1 MSSTVNAAPE
11 RGTETPLRPK
21 PRRIT
26 ELLLLLV
33 ALAIGMGANI
43 LVDPE
48 RAQAD
53 PRHIIMSGTVL
64 GVGAL
69 LVHVVLWIRARY
81 ADPYLLPLAV
91 ALNGLGLAMIHRI
104 DLSTNQSAANTQVVW
119 TGVAMLACCVVLWL
133 LKDHR
138 RLRNVTYIMLL
149 LSAVLLLLP
158 MIPGLGVEIN
168 GARLWISVAG
178 RTFQPGEIA
187 KITLAIFFAGYL
199 STNRDLIL
207 LAGRKIGPV
216 RPPRF
221 RDIAPML
228 AAWAIAIG
236 VLVLQKDMGTA
247 IMFFGLF
254 LAMVYLATGR
264 LGWIVL
270 GVLLMAVGGFAA
282 SRMFSHVALRLDA
295 WLDAFNPDVYNRSP
309 GGSAQIVQGLF
320 GLASGGLF
328 GQGLGQGRPDL
339 VSYSNSDMIITAFG
353 EELGLI
359 GLGAILV
366 MFLLFATRGLRAA
379 LGTRD
384 AFGKLLAAGLSSLM
398 VLQLLVVIGGVTRLL
413 PLTGLTTPFMSAGGS
428 SLLSN
433 WIIVAILLAISHS
446 ARRPVVTGPA
456 TDEDLATF
464 ERRRRAREE
473 RRDDERTRTDGTDA
487 APGRE
492 PATEPTPSLSRTTSV
507 SRDAAASPDAAESAS
522 ATEVISRIT
531 HRSSGSAGHGA
542 ARGSRATRPSRS
554 ARAAGDAASSSE
566 ERPAPGGNAHD
577 QEGGTR

>member
-1 MSSTVNAAPE
+1 MSSPATTAPAQDA
-11 RGTETPLRPK
+11 RPAVRPR
-21 PRRIT
+21 PRRII
-26 ELLLLLV
+26 ELFLLV
-33 ALAIGMGANI
+33 LAVGIGVGATVM
-43 LVDPE
+43 VDPD
-48 RAQAD
+48 RLRTD
-53 PRHIIMSGTVL
+53 PGFIVLSGAVL
-64 GVGAL
+64 GGGAL

-91 ALNGLGLAMIHRI
+91 MLNGLGLAMIHRI
-104 DLSTNQSAANTQVVW
+104 DLSTGQSAANTQVVW
-119 TGVAMLACCVVLWL
+119 TAVAMVVCCAVLWL

-149 LSAVLLLLP
+149 LSALLLVLP
-158 MIPGLGVEIN
+158 MVPGLGVEIN
-168 GARLWISVAG
+168 GARLWISIAG

-216 RPPRF
+216 RLPRF

-228 AAWAIAIG
+228 AAWLIAIG

-254 LAMVYLATGR
+254 LAMIYLATGR

-270 GVLLMAVGGFAA
+270 GVVLMAVGGFAA
-282 SRMFSHVALRLDA
+282 SRVFSHVSLRLDA
-295 WLDAFNPDVYNRSP
+295 WLSAFDPEVYNRSP

-328 GQGLGQGRPDL
+328 GRGLGQGRPDL
-339 VSYSNSDMIITAFG
+339 VSYSNSDMIITALG

-366 MFLLFATRGLRAA
+366 MFLLFASRGLRAA

-384 AFGKLLAAGLSSLM
+384 AFGKLLAAGLSALM

-456 TDEDLATF
+456 TEEDLASI
-464 ERRRRAREE
+464 ERRRRTREQQRDVAGPAAR
-473 RRDDERTRTDGTDA
+473 DSGA
-487 APGRE
+487 SGAE
-492 PATEPTPSLSRTTSV
+492 PPTEPTRSAALSSSTGAPAHDEDPAA
-507 SRDAAASPDAAESAS
+507 DAGS
-522 ATEVISRIT
+522 ATEVMSRLSSRT
-531 HRSSGSAGHGA
+531 ADSGATPAGRRRSADREEPGG
-542 ARGSRATRPSRS
+542 RATSTHTS
-554 ARAAGDAASSSE
+554 T
-566 ERPAPGGNAHD
+566 APDGAED
-577 QEGGTR
+577 EQEGGTA